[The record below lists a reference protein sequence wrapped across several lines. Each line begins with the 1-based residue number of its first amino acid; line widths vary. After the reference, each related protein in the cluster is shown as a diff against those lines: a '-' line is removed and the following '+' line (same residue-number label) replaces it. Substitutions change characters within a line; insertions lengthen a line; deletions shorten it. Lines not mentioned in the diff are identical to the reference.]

1 MPTFKL
7 TLAYDGTDFI
17 GWQRQASGR
26 SIQGLLED
34 ALRDLDGG
42 DVAVTGAGRTDAG
55 VHALGQVAGVTL
67 RRAID
72 AASLVRAVNAR
83 LPEAVRAL
91 EASEVAETF
100 HARFQARAKTYRY
113 RVWNAEVLS
122 PFERH
127 YAWHIPAPR
136 LDVDAMAAA
145 ALLFEG
151 RHDLAA
157 MQAAGGDVQ
166 TTERVVF
173 ASRVADEIAGA
184 ARHAVDHVRDL
195 GQRFSAPHGAQHHWD
210 AGRGWPRTISRRVGS
225 RGPGVERP
233 RTRRPDGAGAGVVPC
248 ACGVRIVSRTTEHR
262 AESRA
267 SHGWCKRPTH
277 DSAC

>member
-1 MPTFKL
+1 MPTFKI

-34 ALRDLDGG
+34 AFRELDGR
-42 DVAVTGAGRTDAG
+42 DVAVMGAGRTDAG

-72 AASLVRAVNAR
+72 ADGLVRAVNAR
-83 LPEAVRAL
+83 LPEAVRAV

-113 RVWNAEVLS
+113 RIWNAEVLS

-157 MQAAGGDVQ
+157 MQAAGSDVQ

-173 ASRVADEIAGA
+173 ASRVADGVKEPRDMALIAYEISGNGFL
-184 ARHAVDHVRDL
+184 RHMVRTIMGTL
-195 GQRFSAPHGAQHHWD
+195 VEV
-210 AGRGWPRTISRRVGS
+210 GRGRYPVEWVSAVLASKDRARAGPTAPAHGLFLVRV
-225 RGPGVERP
+225 EY
-233 RTRRPDGAGAGVVPC
+233 D
-248 ACGVRIVSRTTEHR
+248 
-262 AESRA
+262 
-267 SHGWCKRPTH
+267 
-277 DSAC
+277 